1 MDILQKTLQDIG
13 LSEKEASV
21 YLTCLK
27 FPNQPVSIIAKK
39 ITMNRGTTFVILHE
53 LLKKGLAKKS
63 IAKGVMRF
71 SVVAPEDIVSYVEK
85 KAYSL
90 EKNKEKIKTLLPEF
104 KNLQGVE
111 GSKPIF
117 QFYEGA
123 EGLRNLLS
131 EVVRGEHTE
140 IKAILSPDSIINKV
154 GTEYIEDFMEK
165 TSRRGY
171 RLHLLLAFGEH
182 EKKEYTTSKEE
193 HRTTRYMPEP
203 LLFPMSTYLF
213 GDTAI
218 LISHDEDF
226 GLSIQSKEYVAMQ
239 EVFFDTIW
247 AISKTEVSEREFRMP
262 LL

>member
-63 IAKGVMRF
+63 ITKGVMRF
-71 SVVAPEDIVSYVEK
+71 SVVAPEDIISYVEK
-85 KAYSL
+85 KAFSL
-90 EKNKEKIKTLLPEF
+90 EKNKEKIRSLLPEF
-104 KNLQGVE
+104 KNIQGIE

-117 QFYEGA
+117 QFYEGT
-123 EGLRNLLS
+123 EGLKNLLA
-131 EVVRGEHTE
+131 EVIRGEHIQ
-140 IKAILSPDSIINKV
+140 IKAIFSPENVIKKV
-154 GTEYIEDFMEK
+154 GQDVLNDFIEKIHKKGYI
-165 TSRRGY
+165 
-171 RLHLLLAFGEH
+171 LQLLLSME
-182 EKKEYTTSKEE
+182 EYEKEE
-193 HRTTRYMPEP
+193 YASSEEEKRMTRYMPEP
-203 LLFPMSTYLF
+203 LHFPMSTFLF
-213 GDTAI
+213 ENTAI

-226 GLSIQSKEYVAMQ
+226 GLSIQSAEYTSMQ

-247 AISKTEVSEREFRMP
+247 AISKTEISENNFRLP
-262 LL
+262 IL